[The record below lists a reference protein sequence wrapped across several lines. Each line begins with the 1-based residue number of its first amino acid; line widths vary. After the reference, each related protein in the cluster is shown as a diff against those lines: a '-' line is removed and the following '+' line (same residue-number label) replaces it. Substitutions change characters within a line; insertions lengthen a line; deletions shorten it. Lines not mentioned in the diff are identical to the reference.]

1 MLLDLHL
8 AYLLLHLNWFL
19 RYGVFLVN
27 RVFEIISMVNSLKRF
42 ASQSQI
48 VTTITLSLFVTI
60 ATTPDSVFAQIK
72 SEIVVVQPD
81 SEESTQRALKGFR
94 KSIREYDPQIQIHL
108 IELKIFSDSG
118 GALCDS
124 ILRLNPDVVV
134 TIGSRTT
141 EIVASLI
148 KDIPVIF
155 CAVYHPLSSEH
166 INSMEFPGGNVTGA
180 SLDILP
186 RIQFKYFK
194 RLYPNLR
201 RLGIIYSDKTAKIIP
216 HARIA
221 ANSSDLELIA
231 LEIPTGLNA
240 ISRQKQTLKAFD
252 SLLNSVDGLWSL
264 ADPSVFSPTTTRL
277 MIRKTLQGHLPF
289 MGFSARIVKSGAL
302 FALDMDFKDVGR
314 QAGELTVRVLKGED
328 PGAIPITRPGIIWFH
343 YNRKTAKYIAAKIPE
358 DLRTIAKGAHE

>member
-1 MLLDLHL
+1 
-8 AYLLLHLNWFL
+8 
-19 RYGVFLVN
+19 
-27 RVFEIISMVNSLKRF
+27 MVYSLKRF
-42 ASQSQI
+42 ACHSRI
-48 VTTITLSLFVTI
+48 IATIALSLFVSI
-60 ATTPDSVFAQIK
+60 AIAPDCVFAQIN

-81 SEESTQRALKGFR
+81 SEKSTQRALKGFR
-94 KSIREYDPQIQIHL
+94 KSIREYNSEIRIHL
-108 IELKIFSDSG
+108 IELKTFSGSG
-118 GALCDS
+118 RALCDS
-124 ILRLNPDVVV
+124 ILSLSPDVVV

-186 RIQFKYFK
+186 LIQFKYFK
-194 RLYPNLR
+194 RLYPNLK

-216 HARIA
+216 HAKIA
-221 ANSSDLELIA
+221 ANSCGLELVA

-252 SLLNSVDGLWSL
+252 SLLNRVEGIWSL

-277 MIRKTLQGHLPF
+277 MIRKTVQGHVPF

-314 QAGELTVRVLKGED
+314 QTGELTVRVLKGED
-328 PGAIPITRPGIIWFH
+328 PGSIPITRPGIIWFH
-343 YNRKTAKYIAAKIPE
+343 FNRKTAKHIAANIPE
-358 DLRTIAKGAHE
+358 DLRTIAKGAH